1 MNWKKRSPFDRIFI
15 GWLIGTLSPLIIF
28 LITYQIK
35 YSTMGFSDFLK
46 SFWEMKILL
55 KLLSLCVFPN
65 LGFFFLFYR
74 NKLDMAARG
83 VIMATFVYAFVVLI
97 TKLI

>member
-1 MNWKKRSPFDRIFI
+1 MNWKKRSPFDRILI
-15 GWLIGTLSPLIIF
+15 GWLIGTLAPLIIF

>member
-1 MNWKKRSPFDRIFI
+1 MNWKKRSPLDRILV
-15 GWLIGTLSPLIIF
+15 GWLIGTLAPLIIF

>member
-1 MNWKKRSPFDRIFI
+1 MNWKKRSPFDRILI
-15 GWLIGTLSPLIIF
+15 GWLIGTLAPLIIF

-35 YSTMGFSDFLK
+35 YSTMGFSDFLR